1 MCAVLEKC
9 LLDDILQARLQGAET
24 GRAELAGARHRVD
37 RFLELQKITE
47 GLHGRILFF
56 RQDHRSLKSCAETP
70 LAPQAEIYEYWPAAG
85 EGRCSP
91 DGEYPAAG
99 YHRGSGRRRG

>member
-9 LLDDILQARLQGAET
+9 LLDDILQSRLQGAET

-47 GLHGRILFF
+47 GLHGQILFF
-56 RQDHRSLKSCAETP
+56 DKA
-70 LAPQAEIYEYWPAAG
+70 WPGEHGKYQGTQLDGLSAG
-85 EGRCSP
+85 DTFRVE
-91 DGEYPAAG
+91 AV
-99 YHRGSGRRRG
+99 